1 MFIRGYKVILG
12 HICLVVLAVFN
23 YEWLED
29 NGRTTDSLLKKVAKQ
44 VVSQLGDSLDT
55 TIIYTRKLSTS
66 YNTSTGA
73 VTTSDTS
80 YTIKVPVE
88 FIQSTEETGY
98 QENVARIFITPDL
111 IGDSQ
116 PLLSDEITL
125 TFSGST
131 RVAKI
136 TDVRTLRGGQEYLF
150 RVDVIF

>member
-1 MFIRGYKVILG
+1 MAGQLDT
-12 HICLVVLAVFN
+12 A
-23 YEWLED
+23 
-29 NGRTTDSLLKKVAKQ
+29 LKNIAKQ
-44 VVSQLGDSLDT
+44 VVAQLGDSLDT
-55 TIIYTRKLSTS
+55 TIVYTRKGVSS
-66 YNTSTGA
+66 YNNTTGEYIT
-73 VTTSDTS
+73 VDTN
-80 YTIKVPVE
+80 YTIKVPIE
-88 FIQSTEETGY
+88 FIRSSEETGF
-98 QENVARIFITPDL
+98 QENTARIFITPDL

>member
-1 MFIRGYKVILG
+1 MAGQL
-12 HICLVVLAVFN
+12 
-23 YEWLED
+23 
-29 NGRTTDSLLKKVAKQ
+29 DSLLKNVAKQ

-116 PLLSDEITL
+116 PLLSDEVTL

>member
-1 MFIRGYKVILG
+1 MANTFKLKTKAGVTTLATVYTVPIEFIR
-12 HICLVVLAVFN
+12 
-23 YEWLED
+23 
-29 NGRTTDSLLKKVAKQ
+29 S
-44 VVSQLGDSLDT
+44 S
-55 TIIYTRKLSTS
+55 
-66 YNTSTGA
+66 
-73 VTTSDTS
+73 
-80 YTIKVPVE
+80 
-88 FIQSTEETGY
+88 EETGF
-98 QENVARIFITPDL
+98 QENTARIFITPDL

>member
-1 MFIRGYKVILG
+1 MAGQL
-12 HICLVVLAVFN
+12 
-23 YEWLED
+23 
-29 NGRTTDSLLKKVAKQ
+29 DSLSKNVAKQ

-55 TIIYTRKLSTS
+55 TIIYTRKASAS

-73 VTTSDTS
+73 ITTSDTS

-88 FIQSTEETGY
+88 FIQSSEETGF
-98 QENVARIFITPDL
+98 QENVARIYITPDL

-131 RVAKI
+131 RVSKI

>member
-1 MFIRGYKVILG
+1 MAGQLDT
-12 HICLVVLAVFN
+12 A
-23 YEWLED
+23 
-29 NGRTTDSLLKKVAKQ
+29 LKNIAKQ

-55 TIIYTRKLSTS
+55 TIIYTRKSSAS

-88 FIQSTEETGY
+88 FIQSTEESGY
-98 QENVARIFITPDL
+98 QEKIARIYITPDL

>member
-1 MFIRGYKVILG
+1 MAGQL
-12 HICLVVLAVFN
+12 
-23 YEWLED
+23 
-29 NGRTTDSLLKKVAKQ
+29 DSLLKNVAKQ

-88 FIQSTEETGY
+88 FIQSTEETGF

-111 IGDSQ
+111 IGDSH
-116 PLLSDEITL
+116 PLLSDEVTL

-150 RVDVIF
+150 RVDIIF

>member
-1 MFIRGYKVILG
+1 MAGQL
-12 HICLVVLAVFN
+12 
-23 YEWLED
+23 
-29 NGRTTDSLLKKVAKQ
+29 DSLLKNVAKQ

-55 TIIYTRKLSTS
+55 TIVYTRQSSAS

-88 FIQSTEETGY
+88 FIQSTEESGY

-136 TDVRTLRGGQEYLF
+136 TNVRTLRGGQEYLF

>member
-1 MFIRGYKVILG
+1 MAGQL
-12 HICLVVLAVFN
+12 
-23 YEWLED
+23 
-29 NGRTTDSLLKKVAKQ
+29 DSLLKNVAKQ

-88 FIQSTEETGY
+88 FIQSTEETGF

-116 PLLSDEITL
+116 PLLSDEVTL

-136 TDVRTLRGGQEYLF
+136 TDVKTLRGGQEYLF

>member
-1 MFIRGYKVILG
+1 MAGQLDT
-12 HICLVVLAVFN
+12 A
-23 YEWLED
+23 
-29 NGRTTDSLLKKVAKQ
+29 LKNIAKQ

-55 TIIYTRKLSTS
+55 TIIYTRKSSAS
-66 YNTSTGA
+66 YNTSIGA

-88 FIQSTEETGY
+88 FIQSSEETGF
-98 QENVARIFITPDL
+98 QENVARIYITPDL

>member
-1 MFIRGYKVILG
+1 MAGQL
-12 HICLVVLAVFN
+12 
-23 YEWLED
+23 
-29 NGRTTDSLLKKVAKQ
+29 DSAFKQIAKQ
-44 VVSQLGDSLDT
+44 VVSQLGDLLDT
-55 TIIYTRKLSTS
+55 TIVYTRKLSTN

-88 FIQSTEETGY
+88 FIQSTEEAGY
-98 QENVARIFITPDL
+98 QENIARIYITPDL
-111 IGDSQ
+111 IGDNQ
-116 PLLSDEITL
+116 PLLSDEISL

>member
-1 MFIRGYKVILG
+1 MAGQL
-12 HICLVVLAVFN
+12 
-23 YEWLED
+23 
-29 NGRTTDSLLKKVAKQ
+29 DSLLKSVAKQ

-55 TIIYTRKLSTS
+55 TIIYTRKSSAS

-98 QENVARIFITPDL
+98 QENVARIYITPDL

-131 RVAKI
+131 RVTKI

>member
-1 MFIRGYKVILG
+1 MAGQLDT
-12 HICLVVLAVFN
+12 A
-23 YEWLED
+23 
-29 NGRTTDSLLKKVAKQ
+29 LKQIAKQ

-55 TIIYTRKLSTS
+55 TIIYTRKSSTS

-88 FIQSTEETGY
+88 FIQSTEESGY

>member
-1 MFIRGYKVILG
+1 MAGQLDV
-12 HICLVVLAVFN
+12 
-23 YEWLED
+23 
-29 NGRTTDSLLKKVAKQ
+29 LLKNVAKQ

-55 TIIYTRKLSTS
+55 TIVYTRQASAS

-88 FIQSTEETGY
+88 FVQSTEESGY
-98 QENVARIFITPDL
+98 QENIARIFITPDL

>member
-1 MFIRGYKVILG
+1 MAGQLDT
-12 HICLVVLAVFN
+12 A
-23 YEWLED
+23 
-29 NGRTTDSLLKKVAKQ
+29 LKQIAKQ

-55 TIIYTRKLSTS
+55 TIIYTRKSSTS

-88 FIQSTEETGY
+88 FIQSSEETGF
-98 QENVARIFITPDL
+98 QENIARVFITPDL

-116 PLLSDEITL
+116 PLLSDEVTL

-150 RVDVIF
+150 RIDVIF

>member
-1 MFIRGYKVILG
+1 MAGQLDT
-12 HICLVVLAVFN
+12 A
-23 YEWLED
+23 
-29 NGRTTDSLLKKVAKQ
+29 LKQIAKQ

-55 TIIYTRKLSTS
+55 TIIYTRKSSTS

-73 VTTSDTS
+73 VTTTDTS

-88 FIQSTEETGY
+88 FIQSSEETGF
-98 QENVARIFITPDL
+98 QENIARVFITPDL

-150 RVDVIF
+150 RIDVIF

>member
-1 MFIRGYKVILG
+1 MAGQLDT
-12 HICLVVLAVFN
+12 A
-23 YEWLED
+23 
-29 NGRTTDSLLKKVAKQ
+29 LKNIAKQ

-98 QENVARIFITPDL
+98 QENVARIFVTPDL

>member
-1 MFIRGYKVILG
+1 MAGQL
-12 HICLVVLAVFN
+12 
-23 YEWLED
+23 
-29 NGRTTDSLLKKVAKQ
+29 DSLLKNVAKQ

-55 TIIYTRKLSTS
+55 TIVYTRQASAS

-88 FIQSTEETGY
+88 FIQSTEESGY

-111 IGDSQ
+111 IGASQ
-116 PLLSDEITL
+116 PLLSDEVTL

>member
-1 MFIRGYKVILG
+1 MAGLLY
-12 HICLVVLAVFN
+12 
-23 YEWLED
+23 
-29 NGRTTDSLLKKVAKQ
+29 SLLKNVAKQ
-44 VVSQLGDSLDT
+44 LVSQLGDSLDT

>member
-1 MFIRGYKVILG
+1 MAGQL
-12 HICLVVLAVFN
+12 
-23 YEWLED
+23 
-29 NGRTTDSLLKKVAKQ
+29 DSLLKNVAKQ
-44 VVSQLGDSLDT
+44 VVSQLGNSLDT
-55 TIIYTRKLSTS
+55 TIVYTRKSSAS

-73 VTTSDTS
+73 VTSSDTS

-131 RVAKI
+131 RVTKI

>member
-1 MFIRGYKVILG
+1 MAGQL
-12 HICLVVLAVFN
+12 
-23 YEWLED
+23 
-29 NGRTTDSLLKKVAKQ
+29 DSLLKNVAKQ

-88 FIQSTEETGY
+88 FIQSTEETGF

-116 PLLSDEITL
+116 PLLSDEVTL
-125 TFSGST
+125 TLSGST

>member
-1 MFIRGYKVILG
+1 MPGQL
-12 HICLVVLAVFN
+12 
-23 YEWLED
+23 
-29 NGRTTDSLLKKVAKQ
+29 DSAFKQIAKQ

-55 TIIYTRKLSTS
+55 TIVYTRKLSTN

-73 VTTSDTS
+73 VTTSNTS

-88 FIQSTEETGY
+88 FIQSTEEAGY
-98 QENVARIFITPDL
+98 QENIARIYITPDL

-131 RVAKI
+131 RVSKI

-150 RVDVIF
+150 RIEVIF

>member
-1 MFIRGYKVILG
+1 MAGQLDT
-12 HICLVVLAVFN
+12 A
-23 YEWLED
+23 
-29 NGRTTDSLLKKVAKQ
+29 LKNIAKQ

-55 TIIYTRKLSTS
+55 TIIYTRKSSAS

-88 FIQSTEETGY
+88 FIQSTEETGF
-98 QENVARIFITPDL
+98 QENVARVYITPDL

-116 PLLSDEITL
+116 PLLSDEVTL

>member
-1 MFIRGYKVILG
+1 MAGQLDT
-12 HICLVVLAVFN
+12 A
-23 YEWLED
+23 
-29 NGRTTDSLLKKVAKQ
+29 LKQIAKQ

-55 TIIYTRKLSTS
+55 TITYTRKLSAS

-88 FIQSTEETGY
+88 FIQSTEETGF
-98 QENVARIFITPDL
+98 QENVARVYITPDL

>member
-1 MFIRGYKVILG
+1 MAGQLDT
-12 HICLVVLAVFN
+12 A
-23 YEWLED
+23 
-29 NGRTTDSLLKKVAKQ
+29 LKNIAKQ

-55 TIIYTRKLSTS
+55 TIIYTRKASAS

-88 FIQSTEETGY
+88 FIQSSEETGF
-98 QENVARIFITPDL
+98 QENIARIYITPDL

>member
-1 MFIRGYKVILG
+1 MAGQL
-12 HICLVVLAVFN
+12 
-23 YEWLED
+23 
-29 NGRTTDSLLKKVAKQ
+29 DSAFKQIAKQ
-44 VVSQLGDSLDT
+44 VVADLGSSFDS
-55 TIIYTRKLSTS
+55 TIVYTRKLSTN
-66 YNTSTGA
+66 YNLSTGA

-88 FIQSTEETGY
+88 FIQSTEEAGY
-98 QENVARIFITPDL
+98 QENIARIYITPDL